1 MSDYRIEK
9 DSLGE
14 VRVPAGAYWGAQTQR
29 AIHNFP
35 ITGLK
40 PYPAFVWAMAMIK
53 RAAAEVNAGLG
64 SVQRTQGRRPAHF
77 RRRHCPGGDG
87 GGRRSD

>member
-9 DSLGE
+9 DSLGD
-14 VRVPAGAYWGAQTQR
+14 VQVPAGAYWGAQTQR

-40 PYPAFVWAMAMIK
+40 PYPAFVWSMAMIK
-53 RAAAEVNAGLG
+53 RAAAEVNQRPGP
-64 SVQRTQGRRPAHF
+64 VQGCDDQRPCHH
-77 RRRHCPGGDG
+77 RRRALP
-87 GGRRSD
+87 RRLCRRQTR